1 MIYKYKCFYSEAE
14 LFNFIKDYFISD
26 LQESKS
32 SVSRYDC
39 SSSMFNVDIEL
50 KCRRRHYNELI
61 IERAKFDA
69 LISISKINSTIPVY
83 VSSTPKGVWAFYL
96 LDHPQI
102 QWEIKDLPRYTDFNR
117 RDNIPK
123 EIGYLNINQGISLL
137 DILPNEI

>member
-1 MIYKYKCFYSEAE
+1 MTYKYQGFYREVE

-26 LQESKS
+26 LHKSKN
-32 SVSRYDC
+32 SVARYDC
-39 SSSMFNVDIEL
+39 SSNMFNVDIEL

-69 LISISKINSTIPVY
+69 LISLSEINSTIPVY
-83 VSSTPKGVWAFYL
+83 INSTPKGVWAFYL
-96 LDHPQI
+96 RNHPYI
-102 QWEIKDLPRYTDFNR
+102 QWEIKDLPEHTDFNR